1 MREDL
6 EMSMKRVLV
15 TGGAGYIGSH
25 ATAELL
31 DAGYEVIVLDNLEN
45 GYMELVDRRAK
56 FYLGDVRNPES
67 FEKVFAENKIDAVMH
82 FAGYI
87 KVGESVS
94 EPDKYYINNTYGV
107 MNVLDMMRKYS
118 VRNIVF
124 SSTAAVY
131 GEVKCEGLV
140 TEEYPTSPINPYGAS
155 KLMAE
160 RVIMDAAKAYGFN
173 FSIFRYFNVGGAH
186 EKHHIGQKGEGVTAL
201 IPILLQVAKG
211 EREQLEIYGNDY
223 PTKDGTGI
231 RDYIHVVDL
240 VRAHIAALPALEK
253 NISGIYNL
261 GNGNGFS
268 VLEMLSSAREITGE
282 KIEAVFTPRRAGD
295 PASVVASSQK
305 AREILGWEPEYT
317 DVSRIIATAWDWYK
331 NL

>member
-1 MREDL
+1 MG
-6 EMSMKRVLV
+6 KILV

-45 GYMELVDRRAK
+45 GYMDLVDSRAK
-56 FYLGDVRNPES
+56 FYKGDVRVPES
-67 FEKVFAENKIDAVMH
+67 FEIVFKENDIDAVMH

-87 KVGESVS
+87 KVGESVD
-94 EPDKYYINNTYGV
+94 EPLKYYENNTYGV
-107 MNVLDMMRKYS
+107 MNVLEMMKKYS
-118 VRNIVF
+118 VKNIVF

-131 GEVKCEGLV
+131 GEVKCDGLV
-140 TEEYPTSPINPYGAS
+140 LEEYPTNPINPYGAS

-160 RVIMDAAKAYGFN
+160 RIIIDSAKAFGINY
-173 FSIFRYFNVGGAH
+173 SIFRYFNVGGAH

-211 EREQLEIYGNDY
+211 ERKQLEIYGNDY
-223 PTKDGTGI
+223 NTPDGTGI

-240 VRAHIAALPALEK
+240 VRAHIAALPVLKE

-268 VLEMLSSAREITGE
+268 VLEMLESARKVTGE
-282 KIEAVFTPRRAGD
+282 EVKAVFTPRRAGD
-295 PASVVASSQK
+295 PAAVVASSQK
-305 AREILGWEPEYT
+305 AREILGWQPTYT
-317 DVSRIIATAWDWYK
+317 DVSVIIDTAWNWYK

>member
-1 MREDL
+1 MG
-6 EMSMKRVLV
+6 KILV

-45 GYMELVDRRAK
+45 GYMDLVDSRSK
-56 FYLGDVRNPES
+56 FYKGDVRVPES
-67 FEKVFAENKIDAVMH
+67 FEIVFKENDIDAVMH

-87 KVGESVS
+87 KVGESVD
-94 EPDKYYINNTYGV
+94 EPLKYYENNTYGV
-107 MNVLDMMRKYS
+107 MNVLEMMKKYS
-118 VRNIVF
+118 VKNIVF

-131 GEVKCEGLV
+131 GEVKCDGLV
-140 TEEYPTSPINPYGAS
+140 LEEYPTNPINPYGAS

-160 RVIMDAAKAYGFN
+160 RIIIDSAKAFGINY
-173 FSIFRYFNVGGAH
+173 SIFRYFNVGGAH
-186 EKHHIGQKGEGVTAL
+186 EKHYIGQKGEGVTAL

-211 EREQLEIYGNDY
+211 ERKQLEIYGNDY
-223 PTKDGTGI
+223 NTPDGTGI

-240 VRAHIAALPALEK
+240 VRAHIAALPVLKE

-268 VLEMLSSAREITGE
+268 VLEMLESARKVTGE
-282 KIEAVFTPRRAGD
+282 EVKAVFTPRRAGD
-295 PASVVASSQK
+295 PAAVVASSQK
-305 AREILGWEPEYT
+305 AREILGWQPTYT
-317 DVSRIIATAWDWYK
+317 DVSVIIDTAWNWYK